1 MESLGIFTVIC
12 FDKFSFTALSP
23 DFKMD
28 KFWKYAF
35 SRFCNRIQESA
46 KDEQCSRISVWQ
58 KFKASNI
65 YLLYHLFPDQ
75 VNESPFWLKFSFL
88 SWRAVI

>member
-35 SRFCNRIQESA
+35 CRFYNRIQESA
-46 KDEQCSRISVWQ
+46 KDEQCSRISV
-58 KFKASNI
+58 
-65 YLLYHLFPDQ
+65 
-75 VNESPFWLKFSFL
+75 
-88 SWRAVI
+88 